1 MIKITKYVTV
11 IFAFA
16 ALSLCGAVGAFAAD
30 AAKQLEKGK
39 ALFAEKKDSEAMDY
53 FIDVMLGGTP
63 EQSEEANHYVNLI
76 HNRMAG
82 IQTPVEVDVNFQ
94 EGKVRHAGEGDPS
107 EYYGTKEQEPY
118 TQADEDAAEAV
129 AEEDDAQDAQEDL
142 EALGEENEEETA
154 AAEGTDEI
162 SENDEPVDEEASQET
177 DSEENADESAY
188 SEDEEAASNDGAEAA
203 AASGT
208 FDELTSGDALQ
219 ARELYTQQ
227 KVQSMKDAAI
237 AKIRDTKGVRLYFRN
252 GQPDAIDMDGDVIF
266 EGNKFKTSAL
276 PLLDEIYSLM
286 ALTQGASYV
295 ILPPGSYTDDVSLPG
310 IRQAM
315 ALNSFFV
322 HKGISSGKI
331 SYNMGLY
338 DQEPPAKFANLE
350 GLSIVFDYEADLPAQ
365 ISQATSISNTPLL
378 SMAVVPV
385 SNTIDMAAG
394 EAFVI
399 DFSVVEAGN
408 PIENWVFQIVQHAAD
423 GKYYVVRQLE
433 GFAPVYHQIL
443 WNGRKGVIGPELQSG
458 KYTLVLTATDVKG
471 EKRTLRR
478 AVQVTGTA
486 VKETKAAVSAGVDEA
501 SICPKCNYKTARLWK
516 KPGRVMKA
524 SAQTAAPAAVNPA
537 PTPEMPDAQPDLVD
551 PFEDMPDTVSGTNDA
566 ASAYPAPAQGD
577 AYADPA
583 GASPYDMP
591 YEETS
596 F

>member
-16 ALSLCGAVGAFAAD
+16 ALSLGGAVGAFAAD

-76 HNRMAG
+76 HNRVAG

-94 EGKVRHAGEGDPS
+94 EGKVRHAEEGDS
-107 EYYGTKEQEPY
+107 AEYYNAQEEEPY
-118 TQADEDAAEAV
+118 TRADEDAAETV
-129 AEEDDAQDAQEDL
+129 AEEDDSQDAEEDL
-142 EALGEENEEETA
+142 EALGEENEEENSAEEDADEA
-154 AAEGTDEI
+154 ADDDE
-162 SENDEPVDEEASQET
+162 SGEDEAAQET
-177 DSEENADESAY
+177 DSEENTDESG
-188 SEDEEAASNDGAEAA
+188 SSEEDEAAVSQEEEGAEAA
-203 AASGT
+203 ASSGT
-208 FDELTSGDALQ
+208 FDELTSGEALQ

-266 EGNKFKTSAL
+266 EGNKFKTTAL

-295 ILPPGSYTDDVSLPG
+295 ILPPGSYTDDVALPG

-385 SNTIDMAAG
+385 SNTIDMGAG

-408 PIENWVFQIVQHAAD
+408 PVENWVFQIVQHAAD

-433 GFAPVYHQIL
+433 GFSPVYHQIL

-458 KYTLVLTATDVKG
+458 KYTLVLTASDVKG

-478 AVQVTGTA
+478 TVQVTGTA
-486 VKETKAAVSAGVDEA
+486 VKESQAAAGLEESAL
-501 SICPKCNYKTARLWK
+501 CPKCNYKTARLWK

-524 SAQTAAPAAVNPA
+524 AAQTAAPAAAEPA
-537 PTPEMPDAQPDLVD
+537 PAASKTPAAQPDLTD
-551 PFEDMPDTVSGTNDA
+551 PFEDFPDTVPGEGDSS
-566 ASAYPAPAQGD
+566 SAYPAQGG
-577 AYADPA
+577 AYGDSA
-583 GASPYDMP
+583 GTSPYDMP
-591 YEETS
+591 YEESS